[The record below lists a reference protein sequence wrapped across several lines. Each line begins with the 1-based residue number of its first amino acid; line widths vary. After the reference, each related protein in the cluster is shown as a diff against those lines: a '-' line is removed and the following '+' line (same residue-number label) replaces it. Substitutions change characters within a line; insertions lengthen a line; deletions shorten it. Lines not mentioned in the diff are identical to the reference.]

1 MLSIAGTTESDLAG
15 WIEQPAL
22 CHAVEDLMPVPVLLL
37 SRQLDFGG
45 SERQLTVTAL
55 GLDRSLFEPHVGC
68 FHSEG
73 VFGDQLRAAGVPVAE
88 FPVRSFRN
96 RTVLAGARAMR
107 KYIKENGIR
116 LVHTFDVPLNVFG
129 VPVARAA
136 GVRRVL
142 SSQRAQRSLTGRGMR
157 TLLRL
162 TDRMVDGIVTNC
174 EAVQQELIE
183 QDGVRADKIHV
194 CRNGIDT
201 AKYTPDDRV
210 RPGPLADA
218 SVVIGTV
225 SVLRR
230 EKGMQTLLDAF
241 ASVSATDPRLRLV
254 IAGSGPMRDDLKRHA
269 EALGIASRC
278 WFEAATPQVATWL
291 RGIDIFVLPSL
302 HEALSNSLM
311 EAMACGCCPV
321 ASNVGGNPEL
331 VQDGHTGLR
340 SNERPADLAPPLQFL
355 LAGRLAFAVCFC
367 SAAAISRY
375 SIPAMENR
383 LPEN

>member
-1 MLSIAGTTESDLAG
+1 
-15 WIEQPAL
+15 
-22 CHAVEDLMPVPVLLL
+22 MPVPVLLL
-37 SRQLDFGG
+37 ARQLDYGG

-68 FHSEG
+68 FHPEG
-73 VFGDQLRAAGVPVAE
+73 VFGGQLRAAGIPVVQ

-96 RTVLAGARAMR
+96 QTVLAGALAMR

-136 GVRRVL
+136 GVHRVI

-157 TLLRL
+157 TLLRA
-162 TDRMVDGIVTNC
+162 TDRLVDGIVTNC
-174 EAVQQELIE
+174 EAVRQELIE

-201 AKYTPDDRV
+201 ATYTHNGRV
-210 RPGPLADA
+210 RPDPLADA

-230 EKGMQTLLDAF
+230 EKGLLTLLDAF
-241 ASVSATDPRLRLV
+241 ASVSAPDPRLRLV
-254 IAGSGPMRDDLKRHA
+254 IVGSGPMRDELRQRA

-331 VQDGHTGLR
+331 VRDGQTGLLVQKGDA
-340 SNERPADLAPPLQFL
+340 ADLAARLQLL
-355 LAGRLAFAVCFC
+355 LARQEVRLQYA
-367 SAAAISRY
+367 SAAAESISRY
-375 SIPAMENR
+375 SIPAMVSR
-383 LPEN
+383 MQQIYRSLGVV

>member
-1 MLSIAGTTESDLAG
+1 MSIAGSTESDLAG

-37 SRQLDFGG
+37 ARQLDYGG

-55 GLDRSLFEPHVGC
+55 GLDRSFRTHVGC
-68 FHSEG
+68 FHPEG
-73 VFGDQLRAAGVPVAE
+73 VFGAVAGTGLLVVQFPGPVMSA
-88 FPVRSFRN
+88 PN
-96 RTVLAGARAMR
+96 CLAGALAMR

-136 GVRRVL
+136 GVHRVI

-157 TLLRL
+157 TLLRA
-162 TDRMVDGIVTNC
+162 TDRLVDGIVTNC
-174 EAVQQELIE
+174 EAVRQELIE

-201 AKYTPDDRV
+201 ATYTHNGRV
-210 RPGPLADA
+210 RPDPLADA

-230 EKGMQTLLDAF
+230 EKGLLTLLDAF
-241 ASVSATDPRLRLV
+241 ASVSAPDPRLRLV
-254 IAGSGPMRDDLKRHA
+254 IVGSGPMRDELRQRA

-291 RGIDIFVLPSL
+291 RGIDIFVLPS
-302 HEALSNSLM
+302 
-311 EAMACGCCPV
+311 CTKP
-321 ASNVGGNPEL
+321 
-331 VQDGHTGLR
+331 
-340 SNERPADLAPPLQFL
+340 
-355 LAGRLAFAVCFC
+355 
-367 SAAAISRY
+367 SAT
-375 SIPAMENR
+375 
-383 LPEN
+383 L